1 MVTNVSCGGKL
12 VVLAECPQTQE
23 ACLLIVG
30 GDEPAP
36 ATGTDCL

>member
-1 MVTNVSCGGKL
+1 MLAVAASGV
-12 VVLAECPQTQE
+12 AECPQTQE